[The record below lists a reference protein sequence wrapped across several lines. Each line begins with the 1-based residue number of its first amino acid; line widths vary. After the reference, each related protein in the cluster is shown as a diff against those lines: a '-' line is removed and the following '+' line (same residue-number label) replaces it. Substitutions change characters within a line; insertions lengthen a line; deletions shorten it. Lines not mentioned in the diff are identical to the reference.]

1 MAGVQVTI
9 NANLSS
15 LRLVIFHHAEN
26 SWSVKT
32 KGEEEWLFSDVTA
45 PFQLVS
51 QDGEVVTL
59 C

>member
-15 LRLVIFHHAEN
+15 LRLVIFHHAEKP
-26 SWSVKT
+26 WPVKT
-32 KGEEEWLFSDVTA
+32 KGEEGMSSDVTA
-45 PFQLVS
+45 PFQLIS